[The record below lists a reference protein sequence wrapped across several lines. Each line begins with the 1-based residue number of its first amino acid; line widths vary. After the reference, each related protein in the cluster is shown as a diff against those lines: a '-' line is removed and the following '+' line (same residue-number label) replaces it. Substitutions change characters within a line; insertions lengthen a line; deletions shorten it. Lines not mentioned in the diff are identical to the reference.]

1 MGGMFDIGGGSGGVY
16 KDGTLAYKSD
26 GFIDGGEWFIEDPMA
41 VIKQPGD
48 GI

>member
-1 MGGMFDIGGGSGGVY
+1 MGIDWPLWPAPAY

-41 VIKQPGD
+41 VIKQPGN